1 MTHAIRSGLV
11 LASVAA
17 LAVAV
22 SFSQSAGETVYKQ
35 KCVTCHGSDGLAS
48 SGVGKVMRVKPA
60 TDPEVK
66 KLSEAEL
73 IALTRNG
80 AGKMQ
85 PYQGELTDAEIK
97 ASVDYFRRFIK

>member
-1 MTHAIRSGLV
+1 ML
-11 LASVAA
+11 LAAVAA
-17 LAVAV
+17 LAVGV
-22 SFSQSAGETVYKQ
+22 SFSQSTGETIYKQ
-35 KCVTCHGSDGLAS
+35 KCLTCHGPDGLAC

-73 IALTRNG
+73 IELTRNG
-80 AGKMQ
+80 AGRMQ
-85 PYQGELTDAEIK
+85 PYKGELTDAQIK